1 MYSEDLSSQQD
12 YDGLRVINPFREA
25 SGGLRHR
32 CSTRGAARIED
43 GASVSDGG
51 WTAALR
57 RRWDEEIVRYPDVA
71 GGGAWIRGLART
83 GWGMPSVERLYT
95 GARWAEGPVW
105 FGDSRSLVFS
115 DIPNNRMLRYCEVTD
130 AVTLFRQ
137 PSNYSNGNTR
147 DLQGRLIT
155 CEHLTRRV
163 TRTEH
168 DGTLTVLLDRFDGQA
183 TERAERRGGRFRSE
197 PCGLRIP
204 GYGIVM
210 AYEGEKADAELPTR
224 VYRLD
229 PVTGEATV
237 VAEDLVKPNGLC
249 FSPDEARLYISD
261 TGNSHNP
268 DGPGHIRMFE
278 VVEGRTLRGGEVFA
292 DMSPG
297 FADGIRTDCDGNLWS
312 SVGWAG
318 PGTDGVHCLTPE
330 GELIGRIVLPEPC
343 ANLCFGGA
351 KRNRLFMTGSQSL
364 YSLYVE
370 AVGSQRP

>member
-1 MYSEDLSSQQD
+1 M
-12 YDGLRVINPFREA
+12 
-25 SGGLRHR
+25 
-32 CSTRGAARIED
+32 
-43 GASVSDGG
+43 SDGG
-51 WTAALR
+51 WTPELS
-57 RRWDEEIVRYPDVA
+57 RRWDEGIVRYPDPAVEVLDPRF
-71 GGGAWIRGLART
+71 GAYRLGNAA
-83 GWGMPSVERLYT
+83 VQRLYT
-95 GARWAEGPVW
+95 GVRWAEGPVW
-105 FGDSRSLVFS
+105 FGDFRSLVFS

-130 AVTLFRQ
+130 EVTLFRQ

-163 TRTEH
+163 TRTGH
-168 DGTLTVLLDRFDGQA
+168 DGRLTVLLDRFDGK
-183 TERAERRGGRFRSE
+183 RLNGPNDVVVDSE
-197 PCGLRIP
+197 GAVWFTDP

-210 AYEGEKADAELPTR
+210 AYEGERAEAELPTR

-261 TGNSHNP
+261 TGNSHDP
-268 DGPGHIRMFE
+268 DGPGHIRVFE
-278 VVEGRTLRGGEVFA
+278 VVEGRRLRGGEVFA

-297 FADGIRTDCDGNLWS
+297 FADGIRTDQDGNLWS

-343 ANLCFGGA
+343 ANLCFGGV